1 MSNTE
6 KLVSWTAGDTA
17 NTRYEARGRKTK
29 VVFWSLAVILW
40 ISSSAHGLQ
49 AQQAACTTD
58 VEAKLKDL
66 GISLPAASAPVA
78 NYVPA
83 VRTGNLVFLA
93 GTAPQNPDG
102 TRITGK
108 VGTDLTVDQGYQA
121 ARLVGINLLSALKAE
136 VGDLNSVR
144 RIVKVFGMVN
154 ADPTFT
160 QHPSVIN
167 GISDLLVA
175 VFGDCGR
182 HARTAVGMGSL
193 PFGIAVEIDMVV
205 EVADPAILFFGAPKL
220 LTSVHQDFSGQITSS
235 QPASAGEI
243 IHLYGSGFGP
253 VTPPVA
259 DGVSAPATALS
270 WTVNPVTCGG
280 LDTSGNT
287 IPLTVRYAG
296 LAPGMTGTYQL
307 DVQLPSSLPA
317 GNAVQVRCGVGSNSG
332 GIMVSV
338 RQ

>member
-6 KLVSWTAGDTA
+6 TFLGWTAGNSNPSTE
-17 NTRYEARGRKTK
+17 TRDRKRK
-29 VVFWSLAVILW
+29 AFFWFLAVFLW
-40 ISSSAHGLQ
+40 ISMSAQGLQ
-49 AQQAACTTD
+49 AQQPACIAD
-58 VEAKLKDL
+58 VEGTLKNL
-66 GISLPAASAPVA
+66 GITLPAAAPPVA
-78 NYVPA
+78 NYVPT

-121 ARLVGINLLSALKAE
+121 ARLVGINLLSSLKAE
-136 VGDLNSVR
+136 IGDLNRVT

-160 QHPSVIN
+160 QHPTVIN
-167 GISDLLVA
+167 GISDLMVA

-205 EVADPAILFFGAPKL
+205 EVSDPASLFFDTPQLSA
-220 LTSVHQDFSGQITSS
+220 SVHQDFSGQITSG
-235 QPASAGEI
+235 QPARAGEI

-253 VTPPVA
+253 VTPAVPA
-259 DGVSAPATALS
+259 GVSAPVGALS

-280 LDTSGNT
+280 LDASGNT
-287 IPLTVRYAG
+287 VPLKVLFAG
-296 LAPGMTGTYQL
+296 VAPAMTGTYQL

-317 GNAVQVRCGVGSNSG
+317 GSTVQVRCGAGSNSG
-332 GIMVSV
+332 SIMVPV
-338 RQ
+338 GR

>member
-6 KLVSWTAGDTA
+6 RSLSWTAGTTPA
-17 NTRYEARGRKTK
+17 WNEARDRR
-29 VVFWSLAVILW
+29 VEALFWFLAVVLC
-40 ISSSAHGLQ
+40 ISMSAQGLQ
-49 AQQAACTTD
+49 AQQSACPGD
-58 VEAKLKDL
+58 VEARLKDL
-66 GISLPAASAPVA
+66 GISLPVASPPVA

-102 TRITGK
+102 TRITGR

-121 ARLVGINLLSALKAE
+121 ARLVGINLLSSLKAE

-154 ADPTFT
+154 ADPSFT
-160 QHPSVIN
+160 QHPTVIN
-167 GISDLLVA
+167 GISDLMVA

-220 LTSVHQDFSGQITSS
+220 LMSVHQDFSGQIASG
-235 QPASAGEI
+235 QPARAGEI

-253 VTPPVA
+253 VTPPVP
-259 DGVSAPATALS
+259 DGVSAPAAALS
-270 WTVNPVTCGG
+270 STVNSVTCGG
-280 LDTSGNT
+280 LDASGNT
-287 IPLTVRYAG
+287 IPLTVLFAG

-307 DVQLPSSLPA
+307 DVQLPGSLPA

-332 GIMVSV
+332 SITVPV